1 MFRDPV
7 KRCWPKKI
15 NETTATAIIVNA
27 IEEYIG
33 GEALDSEMEPGNP
46 KTTVQAV
53 KDLDALTEVLWNRY
67 GRSGKWGEL
76 AHELERGL
84 LAKKEWLENFDSF
97 IILKERRQKHYDHD
111 RSIGDEPVNE
121 AKIV

>member
-33 GEALDSEMEPGNP
+33 GEALDSEMEPGNQ
-46 KTTVQAV
+46 KTVQAM
-53 KDLDALTEVLWNRY
+53 KDLEELIEVLWRRY
-67 GRSGKWGEL
+67 SRNGKWGEL
-76 AHELERGL
+76 AGALDRSL
-84 LAKKEWLENFDSF
+84 LAKKEYLRNIGFNKSGR
-97 IILKERRQKHYDHD
+97 KEM
-111 RSIGDEPVNE
+111 
-121 AKIV
+121 KIS